1 VRILNCV
8 LSLAAAVACSN
19 SPTAPSR
26 APAVAGQLRW
36 DVVSTTCAPVDTP
49 SPQPD
54 MGSATIVTDAD
65 GSLSASWPYV
75 VAGRSVML
83 YARFVRENGT
93 WAMCSWDT
101 ADVLRTGG

>member
-1 VRILNCV
+1 MRIVMCV
-8 LSLAAAVACSN
+8 LALAAAAACSN

-36 DVVSTTCAPVDTP
+36 DVVSTTCAPVNAP

-54 MGSATIVTDAD
+54 MSAATITTEAD
-65 GSLSASWPYV
+65 GSVIAAWPYV

-83 YARFVRENGT
+83 YARFVRANGT
-93 WAMCSWDT
+93 WAMCSGDT
-101 ADVLRTGG
+101 ADVLLAGR